1 MKIPAHEA
9 ITLAAKTRGG
19 SSASAVRTA
28 LSALLTLSVA
38 ACASVPSSPV
48 PDLQHQAQALQTRR
62 LDDPGLVAAEARL
75 HLPTSADAT
84 WTPDRVTVAAWYF
97 DPTLAQARDTAQ
109 RAEADAALAAQRA
122 NPTLQLSPEKT
133 ISGLDV
139 ASPWTIGASLLLPL
153 LHPGESAARRDIAAA
168 DTEQARDQSALAVWR
183 SRSRAVAALRE
194 VLLARRAQALALTVA
209 TAHASYLDGVRRRV
223 AAGASS
229 RDAEL
234 AAELA
239 AQGAAADLANRA
251 AQRSAAEHALAGAI
265 GVPWS
270 ALNGVP
276 LAWPQLDAPP
286 PPAALPTGALAH
298 AAAWNRIDLAA
309 LLAEYRASAARLRLA
324 AGTRYPTTAVA
335 PGYIYDQGQRK
346 FAFGVDI
353 ELPLF
358 HGAGARIRAAAA
370 ACDEAAAAVQAR
382 QAQILNAL
390 DAARADYTERYAAW
404 QRTLDVATAARQT
417 AARARVQRRAGQ
429 MDRGREMIAEVA
441 AAHAELAAVDA
452 LGATLNALG
461 QLEDVLQR
469 PLWPASTLAPP
480 STANPLPSSSLTE
493 TVHVH

>member
-1 MKIPAHEA
+1 MKIHAYEA

-75 HLPTSADAT
+75 HLPTSADVT

-122 NPTLQLSPEKT
+122 NPTLQLSPEKA

-168 DTEQARDQSALAVWR
+168 HTEQARDRAALAVWR
-183 SRSRAVAALRE
+183 SRARAVTALRE
-194 VLLARRAQALALTVA
+194 VLLARRAQALAQTVA
-209 TAHASYLDGVRRRV
+209 IAQASYLDGVRRRV

-239 AQGAAADLANRA
+239 AQGAAADLA
-251 AQRSAAEHALAGAI
+251 
-265 GVPWS
+265 
-270 ALNGVP
+270 
-276 LAWPQLDAPP
+276 
-286 PPAALPTGALAH
+286 
-298 AAAWNRIDLAA
+298 
-309 LLAEYRASAARLRLA
+309 
-324 AGTRYPTTAVA
+324 
-335 PGYIYDQGQRK
+335 
-346 FAFGVDI
+346 
-353 ELPLF
+353 
-358 HGAGARIRAAAA
+358 
-370 ACDEAAAAVQAR
+370 
-382 QAQILNAL
+382 
-390 DAARADYTERYAAW
+390 
-404 QRTLDVATAARQT
+404 
-417 AARARVQRRAGQ
+417 
-429 MDRGREMIAEVA
+429 
-441 AAHAELAAVDA
+441 
-452 LGATLNALG
+452 
-461 QLEDVLQR
+461 
-469 PLWPASTLAPP
+469 
-480 STANPLPSSSLTE
+480 
-493 TVHVH
+493 